1 QHQLRVRLRKGGE
14 AGDDGVD
21 GQRAARSGVAA
32 HDQAAGADEAGVA
45 LRRQPAADDIAG
57 LSQPGAQIA
66 ARQMRKVEIQVL
78 RRQRRSGDNK
88 TEAPQRFRP
97 ARFLHELVGADRL
110 RFQTA
115 QARQWRFGADAV
127 AGIEAGVETGIVG
140 LVNDFSWLVG
150 SVRWQ
155 LVIFG
160 GGAQTGIEGRGNI
173 EKFLVGPGVFVGF
186 AADRRLR
193 ENIVVVELEVVAA
206 GVFAG
211 IVFRLQPVIEEV
223 FFGVVVLVSFAP
235 VAIIGQQ
242 AFGPGVILRVVIFDL
257 VVKAD
262 LVRGQPVAL
271 FHEVAEEGFLFSF
284 FRDEIGVA
292 GVENTAAS
300 VFFVLLVFVIKQGRV
315 IIEESV
321 IVDDRFLALFAGFA
335 GFAVDA
341 AHGIGS

>member
-1 QHQLRVRLRKGGE
+1 
-14 AGDDGVD
+14 
-21 GQRAARSGVAA
+21 
-32 HDQAAGADEAGVA
+32 
-45 LRRQPAADDIAG
+45 
-57 LSQPGAQIA
+57 
-66 ARQMRKVEIQVL
+66 
-78 RRQRRSGDNK
+78 
-88 TEAPQRFRP
+88 
-97 ARFLHELVGADRL
+97 
-110 RFQTA
+110 
-115 QARQWRFGADAV
+115 
-127 AGIEAGVETGIVG
+127 
-140 LVNDFSWLVG
+140 
-150 SVRWQ
+150 
-155 LVIFG
+155 
-160 GGAQTGIEGRGNI
+160 
-173 EKFLVGPGVFVGF
+173 GPGVFVGF

-223 FFGVVVLVSFAP
+223 FGVVVLVSFAP

-271 FHEVAEEGFLFSF
+271 FHEVAEEGFFFSF

-341 AHGIGS
+341 AHGIGSGGGLFGGFGGGFIVQPVLAGVENVQTGATAHGAGGDRQQRVGDPERRSTARALRDSGFHQFALSMRGGISRLRWRTGP